1 MASTNGVPQP
11 FPYQGSKRRLAA
23 CILRFIPSNSHR
35 LVEPFAGSAA
45 VSLAAAKSRRASR
58 FFLADANE
66 PLTKLWKEIV
76 MRPDELCDRY
86 EKLWT
91 EQEGQERTFYDEVR
105 KKFNQNHRP
114 EHLLYLLARCVKA
127 AIRYN
132 SNGEFNN
139 SPDNRRR
146 GMRPETMR
154 HNLVA
159 CSHLLNNRVQIEH
172 ADYREVLQHTEP
184 DDVVYMDPP
193 YQGVCGKRDARYL
206 SQTSLSAFSDSL
218 RDLNRREVPFI
229 VSYDGRR
236 GDKTY
241 GKALPEDLDL
251 IRHEVDAGR
260 STTSTL
266 LGRAEKTYE
275 SLYLSPALAERIADP
290 HILEL
295 EPASLFAD
303 FA

>member
-23 CILRFIPSNSHR
+23 CILRCIPGNSHR

-45 VSLAAAKSRRASR
+45 VSLAAAKFGRARRI
-58 FFLADANE
+58 FLADANE
-66 PLTKLWKEIV
+66 PLTRLWKEIV

-86 EKLWT
+86 EELWN
-91 EQEGQERTFYDEVR
+91 EQDGQERIFYDEVR
-105 KKFNQNHRP
+105 KSFNQNHRP

-154 HNLVA
+154 CNLVA

-172 ADYREVLQHTEP
+172 ADYREVLRHTGP

-206 SQTSLSAFSDSL
+206 FQTSLTAFSESL

-236 GDKTY
+236 GEKTY
-241 GKALPEDLDL
+241 GKALPDDLNL

-266 LGRAEKTYE
+266 LGRTDNTYE
-275 SLYLSPALAERIADP
+275 SLYLSPALAERIDDP
-290 HILEL
+290 HVLEV
-295 EPASLFAD
+295 EPVSLFAD
-303 FA
+303 FK